1 MEVKTMIV
9 MNNVFFS
16 GLNYKSIEEAKDGL
30 ANVYK
35 SITGNDLKQQIK
47 TYQKILNN
55 SESITNIF
63 MRMYPEFLNI
73 IGYKKRIQV
82 HIGQQ
87 QKIGAWESSRPF
99 SYYKLRNRNPEI
111 KKEEVRREDIT
122 KEKIKNTIIIVYVVI
137 YIEMMLLY
145 FFKANIGNDFLDLII
160 ENYLNPIIQNVI
172 FDYLKQ
178 IAGISSEKNVTLK
191 LINIENINIGC
202 AIYNIEEKDKK

>member
-1 MEVKTMIV
+1 MIV
-9 MNNVFFS
+9 MNNVLFS
-16 GLNYKSIEEAKDGL
+16 GLNYKSIEETKDEL

-63 MRMYPEFLNI
+63 RCMYHGFSNNI
-73 IGYKKRIQV
+73 DYKKRIQV
-82 HIGQQ
+82 HTGQQ
-87 QKIGAWESSRPF
+87 QKIGARESSRPF
-99 SYYKLRNRNPEI
+99 SYDKLRNRNTEI
-111 KKEEVRREDIT
+111 RREGID
-122 KEKIKNTIIIVYVVI
+122 KEKIKNAIIIVYVVI

-145 FFKANIGNDFLDLII
+145 FFKANIGNDFLDLVI

-178 IAGISSEKNVTLK
+178 IAGISSEKNVTIK
-191 LINIENINIGC
+191 LIDIQNINIGC
-202 AIYNIEEKDKK
+202 AIYNIEGKDKK

>member
-1 MEVKTMIV
+1 MKAIESELFRSI
-9 MNNVFFS
+9 
-16 GLNYKSIEEAKDGL
+16 NYKSIEEAKDEL

-63 MRMYPEFLNI
+63 RCMYHGFSNNI
-73 IGYKKRIQV
+73 DYKKRIQV
-82 HIGQQ
+82 HTGQQ
-87 QKIGAWESSRPF
+87 QKIGARESSRPF
-99 SYYKLRNRNPEI
+99 SYDKLRNRNTEI
-111 KKEEVRREDIT
+111 KKEEVRREDID
-122 KEKIKNTIIIVYVVI
+122 KEKIKNAIIIVYVVI

-145 FFKANIGNDFLDLII
+145 FFKANIGNDFLDLVI

-178 IAGISSEKNVTLK
+178 IAGISSEKNVTIK
-191 LINIENINIGC
+191 LIDIQNINIGC
-202 AIYNIEEKDKK
+202 AIYNIEGKDKK

>member
-1 MEVKTMIV
+1 MIV
-9 MNNVFFS
+9 MNNVLFS
-16 GLNYKSIEEAKDGL
+16 GLNYKSIEEAKDEL

-63 MRMYPEFLNI
+63 RCMYHGFSNNI
-73 IGYKKRIQV
+73 DYKKRIQV
-82 HIGQQ
+82 HTGQQ
-87 QKIGAWESSRPF
+87 QKIGARESSRPF
-99 SYYKLRNRNPEI
+99 SYDKLRNRNTEI
-111 KKEEVRREDIT
+111 RREGID
-122 KEKIKNTIIIVYVVI
+122 KEKIKNAIIIVYVVL

-145 FFKANIGNDFLDLII
+145 FFKANIGNDFLDLVI

-178 IAGISSEKNVTLK
+178 IAGISSEKNVTIK
-191 LINIENINIGC
+191 LIDIQNINIGC
-202 AIYNIEEKDKK
+202 AIYNIEGKDKK

>member
-9 MNNVFFS
+9 MNNVLFS
-16 GLNYKSIEEAKDGL
+16 GLNYKSIEETKDEL

-63 MRMYPEFLNI
+63 RCMYHGFSNNI
-73 IGYKKRIQV
+73 DYKKRIQV
-82 HIGQQ
+82 HTGQQ
-87 QKIGAWESSRPF
+87 QKIGARESSRPF
-99 SYYKLRNRNPEI
+99 SYDKLRNRNTEI
-111 KKEEVRREDIT
+111 RREGID
-122 KEKIKNTIIIVYVVI
+122 KEKIKNAIIIVYVVI

-145 FFKANIGNDFLDLII
+145 FFKANIGNDFLDLVI

-178 IAGISSEKNVTLK
+178 IAGISSEKNVTIK
-191 LINIENINIGC
+191 LIDIQNINIGC
-202 AIYNIEEKDKK
+202 AIYNIEGKDKK

>member
-1 MEVKTMIV
+1 
-9 MNNVFFS
+9 MNNVLFS
-16 GLNYKSIEEAKDGL
+16 GLNYKSIEETKDEL

-63 MRMYPEFLNI
+63 RCMYHGFSNNI
-73 IGYKKRIQV
+73 DYKKRIQV
-82 HIGQQ
+82 HTGQQ
-87 QKIGAWESSRPF
+87 QKIGARESSRPF
-99 SYYKLRNRNPEI
+99 SYDKLRNRNTEI
-111 KKEEVRREDIT
+111 RREGID
-122 KEKIKNTIIIVYVVI
+122 KEKIKNAIIIVYVVI

-145 FFKANIGNDFLDLII
+145 FFKANIGNDFLDLVI

-178 IAGISSEKNVTLK
+178 IAGISSEKNVTIK
-191 LINIENINIGC
+191 LIDIQNINIGC
-202 AIYNIEEKDKK
+202 AIYNIEGKDKK